1 MKGLN
6 LIIIFLISSAAFGQT
21 TNSNFANLNN
31 IRFANAFPGSD
42 ECARIRAA
50 IADLPATGGTV
61 DARGIQGAQTCTTAF
76 WGGITKN
83 VVVWLDSQI
92 TEDVNDTIPAN
103 ITVIMTP
110 QASIAAGTSHT
121 LTNYANL
128 KRSGSPFPYNVKD
141 YGAAGND
148 LTDDTTAIQNTVNA
162 LLPCA
167 QAGTTW
173 AHCGTVL
180 LPPGKY
186 KTTTPI
192 TVSSPFV
199 YLRGDSTGAVTV
211 DAHITE
217 GCAIEWTANPYNA
230 GQPDTNAGGVFNLT
244 IDGRHASA
252 GTCGLE
258 TYDINGFKSRGLSIA
273 NFTGSGSSGWWDN
286 TIKHWNERFDISME
300 LANNTADWFL
310 QNSHTSRGGN
320 TFGYGI
326 FNLTLNCGAGQ
337 TCIKSKGISPKH
349 RVQLDLSQF
358 QILAN
363 MSGSATCADLS
374 NYSNFSTYGMFHCEE
389 TSGSGQTGVTVD
401 STSSV
406 QILGGYSSPGPDS
419 GHISYL
425 SLSGTGL
432 GSNAATVEGYDN
444 LHGLW
449 LKVQGQS
456 GFVNVAPPATMRN
469 AIQVVLPS
477 ESGTLLLRGRDGVS
491 SGTVMLSAGSGLHT
505 FSTPYSTAP
514 VCVASDQTAARAV
527 QVTTTTTAVTFAGS
541 GRDEISWVC
550 TPAAN

>member
-1 MKGLN
+1 MKRLY
-6 LIIIFLISSAAFGQT
+6 LIMIFLVSSAAFAQAPA
-21 TNSNFANLNN
+21 SNFANLNN
-31 IRFANAFPGSD
+31 IRFANAFSGSD

-50 IADLPATGGTV
+50 IADLPTTGGTV

-76 WGGITKN
+76 GSGVTKN

-103 ITVIMTP
+103 ITLLMTP
-110 QASIAAGTSHT
+110 QASIAAGASHT
-121 LTNYANL
+121 LMNYANL
-128 KRSGSPFPYNVKD
+128 KRSGSPFLYNVKD
-141 YGAAGND
+141 FGAAGD
-148 LTDDTTAIQNTVNA
+148 DSGDDTNAIQNTINA
-162 LLPCA
+162 LPPCT
-167 QAGTTW
+167 QARTSW

-186 KTTTPI
+186 RTSAPI
-192 TVSSPFV
+192 TISSPFV
-199 YLRGDSTGAVTV
+199 YLRGDSTGAVTIN
-211 DAHITE
+211 AHITN
-217 GCAIEWTANPYNA
+217 GCAIQWTANPYNA

-244 IDGRHASA
+244 IDGRNASA

-286 TIKHWNERFDISME
+286 TIKYWNERFDVSME

-310 QNSHTSRGGN
+310 QNSHTSGGGS
-320 TFGYGI
+320 TYGYGV
-326 FNLTLNCGAGQ
+326 FKLTLNCGAGQ
-337 TCIKSKGISPKH
+337 TCIKSRGISPKY

-363 MSGSATCADLS
+363 MSGMASCADLS
-374 NYSNFSTYGMFHCEE
+374 NYSYFSTYGMFHCEE
-389 TSGSGQTGVTVD
+389 SGGSGQTGVTAD
-401 STSSV
+401 STSSL
-406 QILGGYSSPGPDS
+406 QILGGYTSPGPDS

-425 SLSGTGL
+425 SVGGA
-432 GSNAATVEGYDN
+432 GPASNAATVEGYDY

-456 GFVNVAPPATMRN
+456 GFINLVPPSTMRN

-491 SGTVMLSAGSGLHT
+491 SGTARLSAGSGSHT

-514 VCVASDQTAARAV
+514 VCVASDQTAASAV
-527 QVTTTTTAVTFAGS
+527 QVTATTNAVIFAGS
-541 GRDEISWVC
+541 GTDLISWVC
-550 TPAAN
+550 TPPAN